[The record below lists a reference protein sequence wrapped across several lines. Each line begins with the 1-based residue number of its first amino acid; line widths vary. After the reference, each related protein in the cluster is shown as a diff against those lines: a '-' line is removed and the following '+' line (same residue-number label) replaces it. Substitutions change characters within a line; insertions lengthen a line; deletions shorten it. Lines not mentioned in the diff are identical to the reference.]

1 MSDPR
6 PQDPFLATEELPA
19 RSGLPWS
26 QAPGPHANGVGGG
39 VGDPSALDGGD
50 PDVDGSDPDA
60 EDLDL
65 LDQVWT
71 PPQRVSRLTVIL
83 AVGVV
88 AALGF
93 AGGVLVQKQH
103 DAGLAGASNSGTA
116 AAARQFARAN
126 GFGGAG
132 APGGF
137 GAGAPGIGGTAG
149 SGAAGTGGTGSGGTG
164 SGGTGSASGTP
175 VVVGTVVS
183 VGRGTLVVQN
193 FAGAKVSVHVPAGTP
208 VTAASLTGL
217 RAGMTVS
224 VIGTKAADG
233 TVTATSVSSR
243 SNG

>member
-6 PQDPFLATEELPA
+6 SQEPFGATEELPA
-19 RSGLPWS
+19 RSGLPWA
-26 QAPGPHANGVGGG
+26 QAPGSDAHGTGGAA
-39 VGDPSALDGGD
+39 GDRSASAGD
-50 PDVDGSDPDA
+50 DPDA
-60 EDLDL
+60 DDLDL
-65 LDQVWT
+65 LDQAWT
-71 PPQRVSRLTVIL
+71 PPRRVSRLTVVL
-83 AVGVV
+83 AAGLV

-103 DAGLAGASNSGTA
+103 DAGLAGSPTA
-116 AAARQFARAN
+116 GAATAARQFARAN

-132 APGGF
+132 PTGGLGADSPGTGQ
-137 GAGAPGIGGTAG
+137 GGPAG
-149 SGAAGTGGTGSGGTG
+149 SGGTGSGGTG

-193 FAGAKVSVHVPAGTP
+193 FAGAKVTVRVPTGTP
-208 VTAASLTGL
+208 VTSASLTGL

-224 VIGTKAADG
+224 VTGTKAADG

>member
-6 PQDPFLATEELPA
+6 SQDPFLATEELPA

-26 QAPGPHANGVGGG
+26 QAPHPHANGVGG
-39 VGDPSALDGGD
+39 VGDPSAFDGAD
-50 PDVDGSDPDA
+50 PDADSGDPDA

-71 PPQRVSRLTVIL
+71 PPRQFSRLTVIL
-83 AVGVV
+83 AAGVV
-88 AALGF
+88 AALAFG
-93 AGGVLVQKQH
+93 GGVLVQKRH
-103 DAGLAGASNSGTA
+103 DTGLAGASNSGAA

-126 GFGGAG
+126 GFGGTG
-132 APGGF
+132 ATGGF
-137 GAGAPGIGGTAG
+137 GAGAPGTGGAAG
-149 SGAAGTGGTGSGGTG
+149 SGAAGSGGTG

-183 VGRGTLVVQN
+183 VGQGTLVVQN

>member
-26 QAPGPHANGVGGG
+26 QAPGPHANGVGG
-39 VGDPSALDGGD
+39 VGDPSASEGAD
-50 PDVDGSDPDA
+50 PGADSGDPDA

-71 PPQRVSRLTVIL
+71 PPRRVSRFTVIL
-83 AVGVV
+83 AAGVV

-93 AGGVLVQKQH
+93 AGGGLVQKQH
-103 DAGLAGASNSGTA
+103 DAGLAGASNSGA
-116 AAARQFARAN
+116 AAARSFARAN
-126 GFGGAG
+126 GFGGTG
-132 APGGF
+132 ATGGF
-137 GAGAPGIGGTAG
+137 GAGAPGTGGTAG
-149 SGAAGTGGTGSGGTG
+149 SGAAGSGAAGSGGTG
-164 SGGTGSASGTP
+164 SGGSGAASGTP

-183 VGRGTLVVQN
+183 VGQGTLVVQN

-224 VIGTKAADG
+224 VTGTKAADG